1 MYITSEINGEPKETD
16 VVYIS
21 GQNHVMYS
29 ITETPEG
36 HIKVIALSN
45 TGRITVQPSSH
56 NAIELI

>member
-1 MYITSEINGEPKETD
+1 MYITTEINGELKETD

-21 GQNHVMYS
+21 GQNNVMYS

-36 HIKVIALSN
+36 HIKIIALSN

-56 NAIELI
+56 NSIEIV